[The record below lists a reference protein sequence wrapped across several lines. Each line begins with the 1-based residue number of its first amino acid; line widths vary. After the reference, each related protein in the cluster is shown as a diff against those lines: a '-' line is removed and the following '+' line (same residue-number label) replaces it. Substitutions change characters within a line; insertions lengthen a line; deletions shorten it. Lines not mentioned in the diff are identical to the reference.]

1 MIASVF
7 FDLDGTLA
15 DTAPDLNSAL
25 NQILR
30 EQHKSVIS
38 LEEVRPCVSLGSIAM
53 IKRAFSITEDD
64 PELENIRQYFL
75 ETYRHKLSQQTC
87 FFAGI
92 EKVLKYIA
100 EENIIWGIVT
110 NKPSWL
116 TLPIIKHLKL
126 IDSTACIVSGDTT
139 EFKKPHPQPV
149 LHACK
154 MTQSH
159 PNTSV
164 YIGDALTDIEAGRAA
179 GMKTLIATY
188 GYIAEHEA
196 LHSWDADGQVSA
208 PEEII
213 DWIKKENSS
222 HQNATSKLC

>member
-15 DTAPDLNSAL
+15 DTAADLNAAL

-30 EQHKSVIS
+30 EQHKPAIP
-38 LEEVRPCVSLGSIAM
+38 LEKIRPYVSLGSIAM
-53 IKRAFSITEDD
+53 IKQAFAITEED
-64 PELENIRQYFL
+64 PELENIRKYFL
-75 ETYRHKLSQQTC
+75 KTYRHKLNQQTC

-92 EKVLKYIA
+92 EKVLKYMA
-100 EENIIWGIVT
+100 EENITWGIVT

-116 TLPIIKHLKL
+116 SLPIIKHLGL
-126 IDSTACIVSGDTT
+126 TDSIACLVSGDTT

-154 MTQSH
+154 MTQSQ
-159 PNTSV
+159 PDTSV

-196 LHSWDADGQVSA
+196 PNKWDADGQVST

-213 DWIKKENSS
+213 YWLKKENNPHYNVNSE
-222 HQNATSKLC
+222 L